1 MRMVA
6 TCGFNLL
13 FQFLFIHAQET
24 PTPQDKTAGAAST
37 VPRLTVKGE
46 VMKKHLLHKVYPN
59 YPPEAR
65 RKRIQGTVKLR
76 VLVGVDG
83 SVKETAL
90 ISGEEMLVKP
100 TIDAVR
106 KWKYVPPTASGQP
119 VEVDTTVDVV
129 FSVSD

>member
-1 MRMVA
+1 MRMVVI
-6 TCGFNLL
+6 CGFYLISH
-13 FQFLFIHAQET
+13 FLSLQAQET
-24 PTPQDKTAGAAST
+24 TPPQDNTADAVST

-46 VMKKHLLHKVYPN
+46 VMKKYLFHKVYPN

-65 RKRIQGTVKLR
+65 RNRIQGTVKLR
-76 VLVGVDG
+76 ILVGVDG
-83 SVKETAL
+83 SVKEIEL

-100 TIDAVR
+100 TINAVR
-106 KWKYVPPTASGQP
+106 QWKYKPPTASGQP